1 MKKLLIKLL
10 SIMLVTAALLA
21 AAVVALNELYYKDV
35 FPMGVWI
42 NGIYCTGMTP
52 QEVTAQLDSAAAD
65 NLKSVNIHTID
76 KTVHTIPLNAYGVS
90 VTYAPAVE
98 ELYRT
103 NKGYSWL
110 GNLAGSGVYQA
121 VPEYS
126 YDLPLMETRL
136 GELDWLNERLY
147 NPANSV
153 SIKKS
158 ATAGYILV
166 DETRDL
172 LLKENAVE
180 LICNGIVNGL
190 TDIDLATGRNKKQ
203 CYKSIPYTDKM
214 KDTLLKWEGV
224 RDFQSFRLTYVFGDR
239 QEVIDENVVCDWMT
253 LDENGNI
260 VFDDNNKPV
269 LDSTLIQEYVEY
281 LSATY
286 DTVGIEREFEATSGK
301 RVTVAGGSYGNAIDT
316 AKEYTFLLNAFLN
329 KESGTRV
336 PEYRSEVWEKGA
348 DDIGDTYV
356 EVDMGEQ
363 HMYYYKDGE
372 LLIDTPVVT
381 GNHSRG
387 WDTPAKVCYVYF
399 KQQNRVLRGRNYAT
413 PVKYWMAVDG
423 NIGIHDATWR
433 KEFGGDIYLT
443 DGSHGC
449 INTPLE
455 IMGEMYEVVEKG
467 TPVILFY

>member
-1 MKKLLIKLL
+1 MKKILFRLFGTIA
-10 SIMLVTAALLA
+10 VTAVLLA
-21 AAVVALNELYYKDV
+21 AAVIALNELYYKEA

-42 NGIYCTGMTP
+42 NGVYCTGMTP
-52 QEVTAQLDSAAAD
+52 QDVTARLDGTEG
-65 NLKSVNIHTID
+65 LLGSVNVHTLD
-76 KTVHTIPLNAYGVS
+76 GAVHTIPLDACGVQAS
-90 VTYAPAVE
+90 YAPAVE
-98 ELYRT
+98 EIYHQ
-103 NKGYSWL
+103 NKGYAWL
-110 GNLAGSGVYQA
+110 SRLAGGGAYQA

-126 YDLPLMETRL
+126 YDLAQMKETL
-136 GELDWLNERLY
+136 GGLDWLNERLY

-153 SIKKS
+153 SIVKS
-158 ATAGYILV
+158 DVAGYVLV

-180 LICNGIVNGL
+180 LICDGIVNEL
-190 TDIDLATGRNKKQ
+190 TDIDLAADVNKAL
-203 CYKSIPYTDKM
+203 CYRSVPYTAEM
-214 KDTLLKWEGV
+214 KDTLQKWEGV
-224 RDFQSFRLTYVFGDR
+224 RDFQDFQMTYVFGDR
-239 QEVIDENVVCDWMT
+239 TEEIDENVVCDWMA
-253 LDENGNI
+253 LDDDGNI
-260 VFDDNNKPV
+260 VFDDDNNPV
-269 LDSTLIQEYVEY
+269 LDPSLIQEYVEY

-286 DTVGIEREFEATSGK
+286 DTVGMEREFQATSGK
-301 RVTVAGGSYGNAIDT
+301 LVTVAGGSFGNAIDT
-316 AKEYTFLLNAFLN
+316 AQEYAFLLNAFLN
-329 KESGTRV
+329 DESGTRV
-336 PEYRSEVWEKGA
+336 PKYRTEVWEKGA

-363 HMYYYKDGE
+363 HMYYYQDGA
-372 LLIDTPVVT
+372 LVIDTPVVT

-455 IMGEMYEVVEKG
+455 IMSELYGIVEKG